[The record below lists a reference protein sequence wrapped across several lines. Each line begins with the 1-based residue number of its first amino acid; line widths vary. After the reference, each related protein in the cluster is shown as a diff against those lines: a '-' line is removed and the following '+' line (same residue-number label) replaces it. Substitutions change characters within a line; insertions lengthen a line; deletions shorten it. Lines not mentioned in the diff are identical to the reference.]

1 MIDVN
6 DLEGLLE
13 LANDYVDDGLHFLTE
28 PVSYGELKLL
38 AERLISAEKD
48 AARYRWIKENGQLGV
63 GRCGVDWELHFKGPA
78 PDNSA
83 KVERHID
90 EEIQCSK

>member
-1 MIDVN
+1 MIDLDEEQARMESMLDRRERMALGVTCT
-6 DLEGLLE
+6 EMIE
-13 LANDYVDDGLHFLTE
+13 LIT
-28 PVSYGELKLL
+28 
-38 AERLISAEKD
+38 RLRQAEKD

-90 EEIQCSK
+90 EEIQCNK

>member
-6 DLEGLLE
+6 DLKGLLE

-48 AARYRWIKENGQLGV
+48 AARYRWLRDLPG
-63 GRCGVDWELHFKGPA
+63 D
-78 PDNSA
+78 SA
-83 KVERHID
+83 HEEIGNYPGDMWDDAID
-90 EEIQCSK
+90 EAMQCNK

>member
-13 LANDYVDDGLHFLTE
+13 LANDYVDDSLHFLTE

-38 AERLISAEKD
+38 TERLISAEKD
-48 AARYRWIKENGQLGV
+48 AARYRWLRDDYRHEY
-63 GRCGVDWELHFKGPA
+63 CVDDLFDGSSSSVDK
-78 PDNSA
+78 
-83 KVERHID
+83 RID
-90 EEIQCSK
+90 EAMKCNK

>member
-48 AARYRWIKENGQLGV
+48 AARYRWLRDLPG
-63 GRCGVDWELHFKGPA
+63 D
-78 PDNSA
+78 SA
-83 KVERHID
+83 HEEIGNYPGDMWDDAID
-90 EEIQCSK
+90 EAMQCSI